1 MFKQTIGE
9 ILFAYMKLMGFILF
23 DSDTE
28 IKTLVEKGLADVKAK
43 LETSIEKFEGQLKDK
58 DKVDGETK
66 AEVKT
71 LSEEFA
77 KINAAVTEMGQ
88 KMAEGFKSNEESTIW
103 TPGQEFVKA
112 DKFKSFVEAKG
123 EVARIRMEVKNTV
136 TGGST
141 TVFPQQNGG
150 VIPGNFAPLTVRAI
164 LPSAPTSSNQVNSL
178 REASW
183 NNSAAAVAE
192 GNAKPESDITFEQ
205 YNVPITTIAHWI
217 KVSNQLLADAPAIA
231 AYIDVRLRDGL
242 AQEFERQLVKGDGT
256 TPNMSGL
263 TDSGNYTAYS
273 PTSDDLLV
281 DAINR
286 AKYTLWAA
294 TGFAPDAVLVNP
306 ADWGNMERTREGA
319 GTGMYLYGLP
329 GVPANANPFG
339 VRVVLSN
346 NVTAG
351 TFIIGAFGAA
361 TMLYNRQ
368 GAVVEMGYVNDDF
381 TKNLVT
387 IRAEER
393 AGLGV
398 ERPSLIYYGSF
409 SA

>member
-9 ILFAYMKLMGFILF
+9 MLFAYMKLMGFVLF
-23 DSDTE
+23 DSDAD
-28 IKTLVEKGLADVKAK
+28 IKALVEKGLGEVKTK

-58 DKVDGETK
+58 DKVDTETRE
-66 AEVKT
+66 EVKS
-71 LSEEFA
+71 LAEEFD
-77 KINAAVTEMGQ
+77 KINKSVTEMGQ
-88 KMAEGFKSNEESTIW
+88 KLAEGFKSNEDSKII
-103 TPGQEFVKA
+103 TPGQEFVIA

-123 EVARIRMEVKNTV
+123 EMSRIRMEVKNTV

-150 VIPGNFAPLTVRAI
+150 VIPGNFAPLSVRAI
-164 LPSAPTSSNQVNSL
+164 LPSAQTGSNQVNSL

-183 NNSAAAVAE
+183 NNSAAGVSE

-205 YNVPITTIAHWI
+205 YNVSITTIAHWI

-231 AYIDVRLRDGL
+231 SYIDVRLRDGL
-242 AQEFERQLVKGDGT
+242 AQEFERQLVKGSGIA
-256 TPNMSGL
+256 PEMSGL

-286 AKYTLWAA
+286 SKYSLWAV
-294 TGFAPDAVLVNP
+294 TGFAPDAVIVNP
-306 ADWGNMERTREGA
+306 ADWGAMERTREGA
-319 GTGMYLYGLP
+319 GTGMYLYGMP
-329 GVPANANPFG
+329 GVAAGVNPFG
-339 VRVVLSN
+339 VRIVLSN
-346 NVTAG
+346 NVAAG
-351 TFIIGAFGAA
+351 SFIIGAFNAA

-393 AGLGV
+393 AGLAV
-398 ERPSLIYYGSF
+398 ERPSLVYYGSF

>member
-9 ILFAYMKLMGFILF
+9 MLFAYMKLMGFVLF
-23 DSDTE
+23 DSDAD
-28 IKTLVEKGLADVKAK
+28 IKALVEKGLGEVKTK
-43 LETSIEKFEGQLKDK
+43 LETSIEKFEGQMQEHG
-58 DKVDGETK
+58 KVEAGTRE
-66 AEVKT
+66 EVRA

-77 KINAAVTEMGQ
+77 KINKSVTEMGQ
-88 KMAEGFKSNEESTIW
+88 KLAEGFKSNEDSKII
-103 TPGQEFVKA
+103 TPGQEFVIA

-123 EVARIRMEVKNTV
+123 EMSRIRMEVKNTV

-164 LPSAPTSSNQVNSL
+164 LPSAQTGSNQVNSL
-178 REASW
+178 REATW
-183 NNSAAAVAE
+183 NNSAAGVSE

-205 YNVPITTIAHWI
+205 YNVSITTIAHWI

-231 AYIDVRLRDGL
+231 SYIDVRLRDGL
-242 AQEFERQLVKGDGT
+242 AQEFERQLVKGSGIA
-256 TPNMSGL
+256 PEMSGL

-286 AKYTLWAA
+286 AKYSLWAA
-294 TGFAPDAVLVNP
+294 TGFAPDAVIVNP
-306 ADWGNMERTREGA
+306 ADWGAMERTREGA
-319 GTGMYLYGLP
+319 GTGMYLYGMP
-329 GVPANANPFG
+329 GVAAGVNPFG
-339 VRVVLSN
+339 VRIVLSN
-346 NVTAG
+346 NVAAG
-351 TFIIGAFGAA
+351 SFIIGAFNAA

-393 AGLGV
+393 AGLAV
-398 ERPSLIYYGSF
+398 ERPSLVYYGSF

>member
-9 ILFAYMKLMGFILF
+9 LLFAYMKLMGFVLF
-23 DSDTE
+23 DSDAD
-28 IKTLVEKGLADVKAK
+28 IKALVEKGLGEVKTK

-58 DKVDGETK
+58 DKVDTETRE
-66 AEVKT
+66 EVKS
-71 LSEEFA
+71 LAEEFD
-77 KINAAVTEMGQ
+77 KINKSVTEMGQ
-88 KMAEGFKSNEESTIW
+88 KLAEGFKSNEDSKII
-103 TPGQEFVKA
+103 TPGQEFVIA

-123 EVARIRMEVKNTV
+123 EMSRIRMEVKNTV

-164 LPSAPTSSNQVNSL
+164 LPSAQTGSNQVNSL
-178 REASW
+178 REATW
-183 NNSAAAVAE
+183 NNSAAGVSE

-205 YNVPITTIAHWI
+205 YNVSITTIAHWI

-231 AYIDVRLRDGL
+231 SYIDVRLRDGL
-242 AQEFERQLVKGDGT
+242 AQEFERQLVKGSGIA
-256 TPNMSGL
+256 PEMSGL

-286 AKYTLWAA
+286 AKYSLWAA
-294 TGFAPDAVLVNP
+294 TGFAPDAVIVNP
-306 ADWGNMERTREGA
+306 ADWGAMERTREGA
-319 GTGMYLYGLP
+319 GTGMYLYGMP
-329 GVPANANPFG
+329 GVAAGVNPFG
-339 VRVVLSN
+339 VRIVLSN
-346 NVTAG
+346 NVAAG
-351 TFIIGAFGAA
+351 SFIIGAFNAA

-393 AGLGV
+393 AGLAV
-398 ERPSLIYYGSF
+398 ERPSLVYYGSF

>member
-9 ILFAYMKLMGFILF
+9 LLFAYMKLMGFVLF
-23 DSDTE
+23 DSDAD
-28 IKTLVEKGLADVKAK
+28 IKALVEKGLGEVKTK

-58 DKVDGETK
+58 DKVDTETRE
-66 AEVKT
+66 EVKS
-71 LSEEFA
+71 LAEEFD
-77 KINAAVTEMGQ
+77 KINKSVTEMGQ
-88 KMAEGFKSNEESTIW
+88 KLAEGFKSNEDSKII
-103 TPGQEFVKA
+103 TPGQEFVIA

-123 EVARIRMEVKNTV
+123 EMSRIRMEVKNTV

-150 VIPGNFAPLTVRAI
+150 VIPGNFAPLSVRAI
-164 LPSAPTSSNQVNSL
+164 LPSAQTGSNQVNSL

-183 NNSAAAVAE
+183 NNSAAGVSE

-205 YNVPITTIAHWI
+205 YNVSITTIAHWI

-231 AYIDVRLRDGL
+231 SYIDVRLRDGL
-242 AQEFERQLVKGDGT
+242 AQEFERQLVKGSGIA
-256 TPNMSGL
+256 PEMSGL

-286 AKYTLWAA
+286 AKYSLWAA
-294 TGFAPDAVLVNP
+294 TGFAPDAVIVNP
-306 ADWGNMERTREGA
+306 ADWGAMERTREGA
-319 GTGMYLYGLP
+319 GTGMYLYGMP
-329 GVPANANPFG
+329 GVAAGVNPFG
-339 VRVVLSN
+339 VRIVLSN
-346 NVTAG
+346 NVAAG
-351 TFIIGAFGAA
+351 SFIIGAFNAA

-393 AGLGV
+393 AGLAV
-398 ERPSLIYYGSF
+398 ERPSLVYYGSF

>member
-1 MFKQTIGE
+1 MEVQE
-9 ILFAYMKLMGFILF
+9 I
-23 DSDTE
+23 
-28 IKTLVEKGLADVKAK
+28 VEKGLAEVKTK
-43 LETSIEKFEGQLKDK
+43 LESSIEKFEGQLKDK
-58 DKVDGETK
+58 DKVDNETR
-66 AEVKT
+66 AEVKS

-77 KINAAVTEMGQ
+77 KINAAVTEIGQ
-88 KMAEGFKSNEESTIW
+88 KQAEGFKSNEESKIV
-103 TPGQEFVKA
+103 TPGQEFVIA
-112 DKFKSFVEAKG
+112 DKFKSFVEARG
-123 EVARIRMEVKNTV
+123 EMSRIRMEVKNTV

-164 LPSAPTSSNQVNSL
+164 LPSAQTGSNQVNSL

-183 NNSAAAVAE
+183 NNSAAGVSE

-205 YNVPITTIAHWI
+205 YNVSITTIAHWI

-231 AYIDVRLRDGL
+231 SYIDVRLRDGL
-242 AQEFERQLVKGDGT
+242 AQEFERQLVKGSGIA
-256 TPNMSGL
+256 PEMSGL

-286 AKYTLWAA
+286 AKYSLWAA
-294 TGFAPDAVLVNP
+294 TGFAPDAVIVNP
-306 ADWGNMERTREGA
+306 ADWGAMERTREGA
-319 GTGMYLYGLP
+319 GTGMYLYGMP
-329 GVPANANPFG
+329 GVAAGVNPFG
-339 VRVVLSN
+339 VRIVLSN
-346 NVTAG
+346 NVAAG
-351 TFIIGAFGAA
+351 SFIIGAFNAA

-393 AGLGV
+393 AGLAV
-398 ERPSLIYYGSF
+398 ERPSLVYYGSF

>member
-9 ILFAYMKLMGFILF
+9 MLFAYMKLMGFVLF
-23 DSDTE
+23 DSDAD
-28 IKTLVEKGLADVKAK
+28 IKALVEKGLGEVKTK

-58 DKVDGETK
+58 DKVDNETRE
-66 AEVKT
+66 EVKS
-71 LSEEFA
+71 LAEEFA
-77 KINAAVTEMGQ
+77 KINTAVTEIGQ
-88 KMAEGFKSNEESTIW
+88 KMADGFKNAEASKIV
-103 TPGQEFVKA
+103 TPGQEFVIT
-112 DKFKSFVEAKG
+112 DDFKNFTTANNRN
-123 EVARIRMEVKNTV
+123 ALIRLQIKNTV

-150 VIPGNFAPLTVRAI
+150 VISGNFAPLTVRAI
-164 LPSAPTSSNQVNSL
+164 LPSAQTGSNQVNSL

-183 NNSAAAVAE
+183 NNSAAGVSE

-205 YNVPITTIAHWI
+205 YNVSITTIAHWI

-231 AYIDVRLRDGL
+231 SYIDVRLRDGL
-242 AQEFERQLVKGDGT
+242 AQEFERQLVKGSGIA
-256 TPNMSGL
+256 PEMSGL

-286 AKYTLWAA
+286 AKYSLWAA
-294 TGFAPDAVLVNP
+294 TGFAPDAVIVNP
-306 ADWGNMERTREGA
+306 ADWGAMERTREGA
-319 GTGMYLYGLP
+319 GTGMYLYGMP
-329 GVPANANPFG
+329 GVAAGVNPFG
-339 VRVVLSN
+339 VRIVLSN
-346 NVTAG
+346 NVAAG
-351 TFIIGAFGAA
+351 SFIIGAFNAA

-393 AGLGV
+393 AGLAV
-398 ERPSLIYYGSF
+398 ERPSLVYFGSF

>member
-9 ILFAYMKLMGFILF
+9 LLFAYMKLMGFVLF
-23 DSDTE
+23 DSDAD
-28 IKTLVEKGLADVKAK
+28 IKALVEKGLGEVKTK

-58 DKVDGETK
+58 DKVDTETRE
-66 AEVKT
+66 EVKS
-71 LSEEFA
+71 LAEEFD
-77 KINAAVTEMGQ
+77 KINKSVTEMGQ
-88 KMAEGFKSNEESTIW
+88 KLAEGFKSNEDSKII
-103 TPGQEFVKA
+103 TPGQEFVIA

-123 EVARIRMEVKNTV
+123 EMSRIRMEVKNTV

-150 VIPGNFAPLTVRAI
+150 VIPGNFAPLSVRAI
-164 LPSAPTSSNQVNSL
+164 LPSAQTGSNQVNSL

-183 NNSAAAVAE
+183 NNSAAGVSE

-205 YNVPITTIAHWI
+205 YNVSITTIAHWI

-231 AYIDVRLRDGL
+231 SYIDVRLRDGL
-242 AQEFERQLVKGDGT
+242 AQEFERQLVKGSGIA
-256 TPNMSGL
+256 PEMSGL

-286 AKYTLWAA
+286 SKYSLWAV
-294 TGFAPDAVLVNP
+294 TGFAPDAVIVNP
-306 ADWGNMERTREGA
+306 ADWGAMERTREGA
-319 GTGMYLYGLP
+319 GTGMYLYGMP
-329 GVPANANPFG
+329 GVAAGVNPFG
-339 VRVVLSN
+339 VRIVLSN
-346 NVTAG
+346 NVAAG
-351 TFIIGAFGAA
+351 SFIIGAFNAA

-393 AGLGV
+393 AGLAV
-398 ERPSLIYYGSF
+398 ERPSLVYYGSF